1 MMMVGECVPRDLK
14 GDLKM
19 RKTEREIRK
28 IEKRMEWIAFALVVI
43 GILAMWAFIGYQLNL
58 LEGMH

>member
-1 MMMVGECVPRDLK
+1 
-14 GDLKM
+14 M

-58 LEGMH
+58 LEGAH

>member
-1 MMMVGECVPRDLK
+1 
-14 GDLKM
+14 M

-43 GILAMWAFIGYQLNL
+43 GILAVWAFIGYQLNL